1 MTDPRTP
8 REERSGLSPTDVSH
22 LSDGCH
28 VLAKLAS
35 FFVHILVA
43 LECDVHAAVRS
54 LDPAKGSIVVGFM
67 YTTLVW
73 SIAGLA

>member
-28 VLAKLAS
+28 VFAKLAS
-35 FFVHILVA
+35 FFIHVLVV
-43 LECDVHAAVRS
+43 LECDIHDTVRAFNQ
-54 LDPAKGSIVVGFM
+54 AKG
-67 YTTLVW
+67 
-73 SIAGLA
+73 